1 MVSWPATFFFLS
13 FCSPFPPPPP
23 LLRPSS
29 STTTTNHPKNP
40 QLLSYLLVAQ
50 PSPLRGIVDF
60 YLGAP
65 LAALATKRWS
75 EGELALRDRL
85 GGGNYGQ
92 VFEGMRVGGGAESG
106 SDDDEGGSA
115 SSARRRSSG
124 SSASTSGR
132 LTEAQKRRRVVLK
145 RVNADGAGNA
155 RAGFLNSGTIARGA
169 AESGLAEAYF
179 CARVSRDPL
188 ASRVAASYLGQF
200 VPRTSGRGFTPGTQW
215 LVWRFESDSTLGD
228 ALGGLLGPFP
238 GCLAEIMLGE
248 AAAAR
253 LEARD
258 SKSGLEYSLV
268 DAAVV
273 RDVTRKLL
281 KAVKTLHSL
290 GVVHRDVKPE
300 NVLLTVKGEVKL
312 IDFGAAVDMC
322 TGINFSPLFGMLD
335 PRYAPPEELVMPKT
349 FPRAPA
355 PLLAALAAPLVWA
368 YGRPDLFDSFSIGAL
383 FLQMAVP
390 DLRSPSAQRSFNG
403 DLARNGGD
411 LELWRKSV
419 TSRGGRLSYDFSL
432 LDADGGAGWDLAKG
446 LLAPRSGPLNRGRL
460 SCAAALR
467 HRYFRSG

>member
-1 MVSWPATFFFLS
+1 MDFFF
-13 FCSPFPPPPP
+13 FCSPLFFF
-23 LLRPSS
+23 
-29 STTTTNHPKNP
+29 STSTDQPTTRKN

-92 VFEGMRVGGGAESG
+92 VFEGMRVSVSGAES
-106 SDDDEGGSA
+106 SSDDEGST
-115 SSARRRSSG
+115 SARRNSN
-124 SSASTSGR
+124 SSASTSSSK

-145 RVNADGAGNA
+145 RVNNDNAGNA

-215 LVWRFESDSTLGD
+215 LVWKFESDSTLGD
-228 ALGGLLGPFP
+228 ALSGLLGPFP

-248 AAAAR
+248 SAAAK

-258 SKSGLEYSLV
+258 AKSDLDYSLV

-322 TGINFSPLFGMLD
+322 TGINFSPLYGMLD

-349 FPRAPA
+349 FPRAPI

-368 YGRPDLFDSFSIGAL
+368 YGRPDLFDAYSCGAL

-390 DLRSPSAQRSFNG
+390 DLRSPSAQRSFNS
-403 DLARNGGD
+403 DLAKNGGD

-446 LLAPRSGPLNRGRL
+446 LLAPRSGPLSRGRL

>member
-1 MVSWPATFFFLS
+1 MRA
-13 FCSPFPPPPP
+13 
-23 LLRPSS
+23 
-29 STTTTNHPKNP
+29 
-40 QLLSYLLVAQ
+40 
-50 PSPLRGIVDF
+50 
-60 YLGAP
+60 GA
-65 LAALATKRWS
+65 
-75 EGELALRDRL
+75 
-85 GGGNYGQ
+85 
-92 VFEGMRVGGGAESG
+92 GGGAEG
-106 SDDDEGGSA
+106 DGEGPA
-115 SSARRRSSG
+115 SARRSS
-124 SSASTSGR
+124 SSSRASTSG

-145 RVNADGAGNA
+145 RVNADNAGSA

-200 VPRTSGRGFTPGTQW
+200 VPSRSGRGFTPGTQW
-215 LVWRFESDSTLGD
+215 LVWKFESDSTLGD
-228 ALGGLLGPFP
+228 ALSGLLGPFP
-238 GCLAEIMLGE
+238 GCLAGIMLGE
-248 AAAAR
+248 PAAAKLEERDAR
-253 LEARD
+253 R
-258 SKSGLEYSLV
+258 SSSSSSSRSSRGRSGGGGRGGTGGSGELDCSLV

-281 KAVKTLHSL
+281 RAVKTLHSL
-290 GVVHRDVKPE
+290 GLVHRDIKPE

-335 PRYAPPEELVMPKT
+335 PRYSPPEELVMPKT
-349 FPRAPA
+349 FPRAPV

-368 YGRPDLFDSFSIGAL
+368 YGRPDLFDAYSAGAL

-390 DLRSPSAQRSFNG
+390 DLRSPAAQRSFNG
-403 DLARNGGD
+403 ELARSGGD
-411 LELWRKSV
+411 LDAWRESV

-432 LDADGGAGWDLAKG
+432 LDADGGAGWDLARE

-460 SCAAALR
+460 SCGAALR

>member
-1 MVSWPATFFFLS
+1 MFTSTSS
-13 FCSPFPPPPP
+13 FDHHRHHHHRNHQQK
-23 LLRPSS
+23 LLA
-29 STTTTNHPKNP
+29 
-40 QLLSYLLVAQ
+40 YLLVAQ

-75 EGELALRDRL
+75 EGELTLRDRL

-92 VFEGMRVGGGAESG
+92 VFEGMRVGSG
-106 SDDDEGGSA
+106 SGSGSGDSDEEGGPTST
-115 SSARRRSSG
+115 RRSSN
-124 SSASTSGR
+124 SSASTSK

-145 RVNADGAGNA
+145 RVNNDNAGSA
-155 RAGFLNSGTIARGA
+155 RASFLNSGTIARGA

-215 LVWRFESDSTLGD
+215 LVWKFESDSTLGD
-228 ALGGLLGPFP
+228 ALSGLLGGFP
-238 GCLAEIMLGE
+238 SGLAEIMLGE
-248 AAAAR
+248 SATAR
-253 LEARD
+253 LEAREAARRKRGD
-258 SKSGLEYSLV
+258 QGGCSLV

-281 KAVKTLHSL
+281 RALKTLHSL

-322 TGINFSPLFGMLD
+322 TGINFSPLYGMLD

-349 FPRAPA
+349 FPRAPI
-355 PLLAALAAPLVWA
+355 PLLAALAAPLVWS
-368 YGRPDLFDSFSIGAL
+368 YGRPDLFDAYSAGAL

-390 DLRSPSAQRSFNG
+390 ELRSPSAQRTFNG
-403 DLARNGGD
+403 ELARSGGD

-419 TSRGGRLSYDFSL
+419 TSRGGRLGYDFSL

-446 LLAPRSGPLNRGRL
+446 LLAPRRGPLNRGRL
-460 SCAAALR
+460 SCGAALR
-467 HRYFRSG
+467 HRYFRNG